1 MIKPNTERLGI
12 AFLDYFFAENGWIF
26 REQPTIDYG
35 IDAQIEIFENQYPS
49 GKLIAIQ
56 SKSGLSFFEKP
67 NDNSFRFYPEEK
79 HVKYWLGHYLPV
91 ILVLY
96 HPEQKQAY
104 WQIVIE
110 ENVVSTGK
118 GWKIYVPKDNNFSN
132 AADCLK
138 KFSSLFESH
147 INKIVYKAIGRE
159 TNPEVIE
166 SLRKA
171 ITALVQGKTHA
182 TPSQIDAA
190 FAALRKG
197 DSSLALRYFEEEDA
211 RRDEEAN
218 DKLRAEIKCNIGALA
233 FKNDTQKS
241 LKAYRRATQLD
252 PDNADGWNLLGTLL
266 VRIGELDEAINAY
279 QTVLRLGQE
288 HKDQEEIAMV
298 YGNLGNV
305 CYKLG
310 KLNNADNYYRQSL
323 KIYKKLRIKEGLANQ
338 YGNIG
343 NVYRDRKNMNGA
355 LMYYNRSFEINKDL
369 ECKDGMADNYTNLGS
384 VYDIKKDWNRA
395 EEYYKKALEIYENI
409 GHKEGMADNYQNL
422 GNMFHMSSDN
432 FDTADEYFKKA
443 LKINKDLEYKDGI
456 ARNYANLG
464 ALYETKQD
472 YKKAREYWKES
483 ASIYK
488 ALGSP
493 EAQQV
498 QDWLDELP
506 Q

>member
-1 MIKPNTERLGI
+1 
-12 AFLDYFFAENGWIF
+12 
-26 REQPTIDYG
+26 
-35 IDAQIEIFENQYPS
+35 
-49 GKLIAIQ
+49 
-56 SKSGLSFFEKP
+56 
-67 NDNSFRFYPEEK
+67 
-79 HVKYWLGHYLPV
+79 V

-218 DKLRAEIKCNIGALA
+218 DKLRAEIKRNIGALA
-233 FKNDTQKS
+233 FLDDTQKS

-252 PDNADGWNLLGTLL
+252 PDNADGWTWLGHLL

-288 HKDQEEIAMV
+288 HKNQEEIAAA

-305 CYKLG
+305 YDTRGDLDKAVDYYNKALQIDENLG
-310 KLNNADNYYRQSL
+310 CKEGMANAYSNLGIVYATRGNLDKAAEYIKKSL
-323 KIYKKLRIKEGLANQ
+323 KINEILGHKEGVVANYCNLGIVYRTRDDLDKAVEYYNKALQ
-338 YGNIG
+338 ISENLGDKEKMAAIYCNLGNVFRASDDLDKAVEYYNKALQIDKSLGHNEGMAANYGNLG
-343 NVYRDRKNMNGA
+343 NMYRMRGDLDKA
-355 LMYYNRSFEINKDL
+355 TDYYHKSLKI
-369 ECKDGMADNYTNLGS
+369 
-384 VYDIKKDWNRA
+384 
-395 EEYYKKALEIYENI
+395 EESL
-409 GHKEGMADNYQNL
+409 GHKEGMA
-422 GNMFHMSSDN
+422 SD
-432 FDTADEYFKKA
+432 
-443 LKINKDLEYKDGI
+443 
-456 ARNYANLG
+456 YANLG
-464 ALYETKQD
+464 LLYATQKD
-472 YKKAREYWKES
+472 YKKAREYWEKS
-483 ASIYK
+483 LPLYQ
-488 ALGSP
+488 ALGMP
-493 EAQQV
+493 DANDV
-498 QDWLDELP
+498 QSYLDRLAP
-506 Q
+506 IATLQFPFCKSGCL

>member
-1 MIKPNTERLGI
+1 MIKPKTERLGI

-26 REQPTIDYG
+26 REQPILDYG
-35 IDAQIEIFENQYPS
+35 IDAHAEIVENEYPS

-67 NDNSFRFYPEEK
+67 NENSFQFYPEEK
-79 HVKYWLGHYLPV
+79 HVQYWLGHYLPV

-110 ENVVSTGK
+110 ENVVRTGTGK
-118 GWKIYVPKDNNFSN
+118 GWKIYVPKENNFSN

-138 KFSSLFESH
+138 KFQSLFESH

-171 ITALVQGKTHA
+171 ITALAQGKTHA

-218 DKLRAEIKCNIGALA
+218 DKLRAEIKRNIGALA
-233 FKNDTQKS
+233 FLDDTQKS

-252 PDNADGWNLLGTLL
+252 PDNADGWNQLGHLLRRT
-266 VRIGELDEAINAY
+266 GELDTAINVY
-279 QTVLRLGQE
+279 QIVLHLGQE
-288 HKDQEEIAMV
+288 HKNQAEIAAA
-298 YGNLGNV
+298 YGNLGIVYGMRGDLDKAVECFNESF
-305 CYKLG
+305 KISETLDNKG
-310 KLNNADNYYRQSL
+310 KIA
-323 KIYKKLRIKEGLANQ
+323 II
-338 YGNIG
+338 YGNLGEVHRIRGDLDKALEYYNKALDIDENIGNDKGIAIHCSNLG
-343 NVYRDRKNMNGA
+343 NVYRIRGDLDKA
-355 LMYYNRSFEINKDL
+355 SEYYNKSVTINESL
-369 ECKDGMADNYTNLGS
+369 
-384 VYDIKKDWNRA
+384 R
-395 EEYYKKALEIYENI
+395 
-409 GHKEGMADNYQNL
+409 HKEGMA
-422 GNMFHMSSDN
+422 
-432 FDTADEYFKKA
+432 T
-443 LKINKDLEYKDGI
+443 
-456 ARNYANLG
+456 NYANLG
-464 ALYETKQD
+464 ALYATQKD
-472 YKKAREYWKES
+472 YKQAREYWEKS
-483 ASIYK
+483 LALFQD
-488 ALGSP
+488 LGSP
-493 EAQQV
+493 NAKTV
-498 QDWLDELP
+498 QSNLDRLP

>member
-1 MIKPNTERLGI
+1 MIKPKTERLGI
-12 AFLDYFFAENGWIF
+12 AFLDGFFAENGWIF
-26 REQPTIDYG
+26 REQSILDYG
-35 IDAQIEIFENQYPS
+35 IDAHAEIVENEYPS

-67 NDNSFRFYPEEK
+67 NDNSFQFYPEEK
-79 HVKYWLGHYLPV
+79 HVQYWLGHYLPV

-171 ITALVQGKTHA
+171 ITALAQGKTHA

-190 FAALRKG
+190 FAALRQG

-218 DKLRAEIKCNIGALA
+218 DKLRAEIKRNIGALA
-233 FKNDTQKS
+233 FLDDTQKS

-252 PDNADGWNLLGTLL
+252 PNNTDGWNRLGHLFR
-266 VRIGELDEAINAY
+266 RIGELKEAISAY
-279 QTVLRLGQE
+279 QIVFHLGQE
-288 HKDQEEIAMV
+288 HENQEEIAAA
-298 YGNLGNV
+298 YGNLGIVYGMRSDLDNAV
-305 CYKLG
+305 ECFNESFKISETLDNKG
-310 KLNNADNYYRQSL
+310 KISV
-323 KIYKKLRIKEGLANQ
+323 I
-338 YGNIG
+338 YGNLG
-343 NVYRDRKNMNGA
+343 EVYRIRGD
-355 LMYYNRSFEINKDL
+355 LNK
-369 ECKDGMADNYTNLGS
+369 A
-384 VYDIKKDWNRA
+384 I
-395 EEYYKKALEIYENI
+395 EYYKKALDIDENI
-409 GHKEGMADNYQNL
+409 GNDEGIARHCSNLGNVYRICGDLDKALEYYSKSLAINESLRHKEGMA
-422 GNMFHMSSDN
+422 
-432 FDTADEYFKKA
+432 T
-443 LKINKDLEYKDGI
+443 
-456 ARNYANLG
+456 NYANLG
-464 ALYETKQD
+464 LLYATQKD
-472 YKKAREYWKES
+472 YKKAREYWEKS
-483 ASIYK
+483 LPLFR

-493 EAQQV
+493 EAQRIQS
-498 QDWLDELP
+498 WLDSLP

>member
-26 REQPTIDYG
+26 REQPTLDYG

-67 NDNSFRFYPEEK
+67 NDNSFQFYPEEK
-79 HVKYWLGHYLPV
+79 HVQYWLGHYLPV

-218 DKLRAEIKCNIGALA
+218 DKLRAEIKRNIGALA
-233 FKNDTQKS
+233 FLDDTQKS

-252 PDNADGWNLLGTLL
+252 PDNADGWNQLGHLL
-266 VRIGELDEAINAY
+266 VRIGEMEKAIKAY
-279 QTVLRLGQE
+279 QTVWRLGKE
-288 HKDQEEIAMV
+288 HKNPLEIAATYV
-298 YGNLGNV
+298 NLGNL
-305 CYKLG
+305 YLTREELDKAIAYHS
-310 KLNNADNYYRQSL
+310 KAL
-323 KIYKKLRIKEGLANQ
+323 KIHEI
-338 YGNIG
+338 IG
-343 NVYRDRKNMNGA
+343 
-355 LMYYNRSFEINKDL
+355 
-369 ECKDGMADNYTNLGS
+369 C
-384 VYDIKKDWNRA
+384 
-395 EEYYKKALEIYENI
+395 
-409 GHKEGMADNYQNL
+409 KEGMANNYTCLGVAYCKLRELDKVTEYYNKALIIHESIGNKEGMANDYCNL
-422 GNMFHMSSDN
+422 GKSS
-432 FDTADEYFKKA
+432 TISY
-443 LKINKDLEYKDGI
+443 
-456 ARNYANLG
+456 
-464 ALYETKQD
+464 
-472 YKKAREYWKES
+472 
-483 ASIYK
+483 
-488 ALGSP
+488 
-493 EAQQV
+493 
-498 QDWLDELP
+498 LP
-506 Q
+506 